1 MEALIYRQGEVSMAY
16 RTLEKAFYADSSSDR
31 YQNREALYRSRL
43 EADSTIRTGIVLENG
58 ELFCAVPVEL
68 TLATETVFTNERRI
82 AELWAGLPYVARGA
96 FVRSLILDEVV
107 CSNEIEGVHSTR
119 RQIEVALEKGAVRHG
134 THAPF
139 LEFAHLYL
147 GLAGD
152 MPLPESPSDVRRIFD
167 AVTDGSLAESDKPDG
182 KLFRAGPVLIE
193 DARGRKL
200 HEGIA
205 SEEKITELVQQM
217 INLCT
222 QEDIPSVISAALGL
236 FLFEYIHPFYD
247 GNGRVGRYLLSLY
260 LGKTLSAPTVLS
272 LSKEIAVNKNAYY
285 KAFDAVERPLNQNEA
300 TPFALMVTDLLNQA
314 QEGVISDLANKKSQ
328 MKTLEETLDKM
339 RDTLAESQIAT
350 LRYIA
355 QMHLFEAFGET
366 TLTGLTEYLGASKA
380 TASKLL
386 NEWVENGLLEKL
398 SSRPLVCRLT
408 DTGAARLGL
417 NA

>member
-1 MEALIYRQGEVSMAY
+1 MAY

-43 EADSTIRTGIVLENG
+43 EADSTIRTGIVLEG
-58 ELFCAVPVEL
+58 CELFCAVPVEL
-68 TLATETVFTNERRI
+68 SLAIEAVYTNERRI
-82 AELWAGLPYVARGA
+82 AELWSALPYVARGA

-107 CSNEIEGVHSTR
+107 YSNEIEGVHSTR
-119 RQIEVALEKGAVRHG
+119 RQIEVALEKGAARHG
-134 THAPF
+134 AHEPF

-147 GLAGD
+147 GLAGGA
-152 MPLPESPSDVRRIFD
+152 PFPANPPDVRKIFD
-167 AVTDGSLAESDKPDG
+167 AVTDGTLAENDKPDG

-205 SEEKITELVQQM
+205 TERKITELLQQM
-217 INLCT
+217 IDLCAR
-222 QEDIPSVISAALGL
+222 EDIPVVISAALGH

-247 GNGRVGRYLLSLY
+247 GNGRVGRYLLSLC
-260 LGKTLSAPTVLS
+260 LGKVLSAPTVLS
-272 LSKEIAVNKNAYY
+272 LSKEIAVNKNTYY
-285 KAFDAVERPLNQNEA
+285 KAFDAVERLLNQNEA
-300 TPFALMVTDLLNQA
+300 TPFVLMVTDLLNQA
-314 QEGVISDLANKKSQ
+314 QEGVISDLSSKKSQ
-328 MKTLEETLDKM
+328 MEALEETLDKAN
-339 RDTLAESQIAT
+339 DDLTESQIAT

-366 TLTGLTEYLGASKA
+366 TLTGLTEYLGLSKA

-386 NEWVENGLLEKL
+386 NEGIETGLLEKL

-408 DTGAARLGL
+408 DAGAARLGL

>member
-1 MEALIYRQGEVSMAY
+1 MAY
-16 RTLEKAFYADSSSDR
+16 RTLEKAFYADSSSER
-31 YQNREALYRSRL
+31 YANREALHRSRL
-43 EADSTIRTGIVLENG
+43 EADSTIHTGITLENG

-68 TLATETVFTNERRI
+68 TLGNEAVYTNEKRI
-82 AELWAGLPYVARGA
+82 AELWSALPHVAQGA

-107 CSNEIEGVHSTR
+107 CSNEIEGVHSAR
-119 RQIEVALEKGAVRHG
+119 RQIEVALEKGASKHG
-134 THAPF
+134 AHAPF

-152 MPLPESPSDVRRIFD
+152 AALPTSPSDVRKIFD

-217 INLCT
+217 IELCAR
-222 QEDIPSVISAALGL
+222 EDIPTVISAAIGH

-247 GNGRVGRYLLSLY
+247 GNGRIGRYLLSLY
-260 LGKTLSAPTVLS
+260 LGKTLSVATVLS

-285 KAFDAVERPLNQNEA
+285 RAFDAVERPLNQNEA
-300 TPFALMVTDLLNQA
+300 TPFVLTIVDLLKQA
-314 QEGVISDLANKKSQ
+314 QEGVIADLASKKEQ
-328 MKTLEETLDKM
+328 LAALE
-339 RDTLAESQIAT
+339 DTLSKQSGGLTELQVAA

-366 TLTGLTEYLGASKA
+366 TLTGLTEYLGVSKA

-386 NEWVENGLLEKL
+386 NEGIESGLLKKV
-398 SSRPLVCRLT
+398 SARPFVCKLT
-408 DTGAARLGL
+408 DSGAARLGL
-417 NA
+417 DA